1 MLPTCDRSKVK
12 EEIYD
17 RITISLANVLHY
29 LSLLK
34 KLPVVMFN
42 LAKVVQFRNTVNQPY
57 ETKWVNLIILQIKD
71 IGLARICPCY
81 RARNGNTNYEACC
94 FNE

>member
-57 ETKWVNLIILQIKD
+57 ETKWVNLIILVNKGYRPCKD
-71 IGLARICPCY
+71 LSLLQSQERQ
-81 RARNGNTNYEACC
+81 YEL
-94 FNE
+94 